1 MLRLVATVLVW
12 LATCEA
18 VVAACPPDQYEI
30 NGRCVTLPRPSHL
43 PQQHHHTQPAPPPA
57 PLPGGQRYSPAPAA
71 HVGGQVFHQ
80 LVPVRS
86 YLRATDI
93 APKNVAAYGVVAFR
107 AKPTPATRDRLRMAC
122 ISYTKTLV
130 RQVDLPSAVSPKDQ
144 MLTIW
149 PLDDPANKQAAADN
163 CDFVID
169 HYELYGGDSAIQDAL
184 RQGAILGDSGPFLIG
199 WSPSNTRGIPDKL
212 VLTVDMSGLDSQQSF
227 DQAFLFWKKKVV
239 EDPTLWRSGFHS
251 EELKL
256 SIRDFVDH
264 YGEAVLAAVKL
275 WKKE

>member
-1 MLRLVATVLVW
+1 LLRLVSVILVW
-12 LATCEA
+12 LATCEIVA
-18 VVAACPPDQYEI
+18 AACPTDQHLV
-30 NGRCVTLPRPSHL
+30 NGQCVPLSPSPGPEGVLLPE
-43 PQQHHHTQPAPPPA
+43 PASPPPPQPSVA
-57 PLPGGQRYSPAPAA
+57 VPAQRPLAS
-71 HVGGQVFHQ
+71 HE

-93 APKNVAAYGVVAFR
+93 APKNIAAYGVVAFR
-107 AKPTPATRDRLRMAC
+107 AKPTPATRDRLRMVC
-122 ISYTKTLV
+122 ISYTKTLA
-130 RQVDLPSAVSPKDQ
+130 RQVDLPRNISPNDQ

-149 PLDDPANKQAAADN
+149 PLDDPTNKQAVADN

-169 HYELYGGDSAIQDAL
+169 HYELYGGDLAIQDAL
-184 RQGAILGDSGPFLIG
+184 RQGATLGDAGPFLIG

-212 VLTVDMSGLDSQQSF
+212 VLTVDMSDFDSQQSF
-227 DQAFLFWKKKVV
+227 DEALLFWKKKVV
-239 EDPTLWRSGFHS
+239 EDPALWRSGFRS

-264 YGEAVLAAVKL
+264 YGGAILAAVNL